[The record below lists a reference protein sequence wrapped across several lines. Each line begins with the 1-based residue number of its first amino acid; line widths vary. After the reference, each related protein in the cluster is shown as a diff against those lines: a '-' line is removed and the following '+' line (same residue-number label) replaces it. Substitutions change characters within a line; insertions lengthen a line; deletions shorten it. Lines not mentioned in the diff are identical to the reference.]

1 MSDVHALVTKKLH
14 ADASRAAAASRLQV
28 SIFQAE
34 LTELDE
40 RRMEA
45 ERDLANATNQ
55 RDEWHEENM
64 ALEMKLAELEEALD
78 NARNQAAY
86 AEVRDVGVTS
96 NGSRQ
101 HCLENSSDA
110 ESLASS
116 HAQPDQSLPSEAKF
130 NGDAAAQY
138 DAKPARTEVDVQLR
152 ALSSELSSCEVVELQ
167 IRQRLIEQRRDPRLK
182 LQSHIEQLQ
191 QEIAELRVR
200 DETRARSGEELR
212 REVQAKRRRI
222 AAAEANA
229 VREQNASASLRAD
242 VVKLITDVKQ
252 LQMMKILLSAEL
264 SRCEEAEEKAAHLQA
279 EASAAAEFAVH
290 VCTHLAVVKGELGNC
305 ECEIPR
311 GAAEV
316 SEQRSQARQVVRDA
330 TEDAAAT
337 AAAHESC
344 LVGALRDADSDAELA
359 NLRFTSAE
367 SRTLAAEAE
376 RLSDERAS
384 EARERTFMPAGS
396 LFCLVE
402 HLSRLQAS
410 FVAAFTQAYGWL
422 WLAFWLPSTICFRA
436 HMRAD
441 A

>member
-1 MSDVHALVTKKLH
+1 MHGALKNAAAAVPTKEPCRPACRGHSPCGAAPRKPASSSSAIPYLRKRVEAARFRPDLPSRPRVAQRETETATALSEQTIAAATLRALVADLDCEMSDVHALVTKKLH

-191 QEIAELRVR
+191 Q
-200 DETRARSGEELR
+200 
-212 REVQAKRRRI
+212 
-222 AAAEANA
+222 
-229 VREQNASASLRAD
+229 
-242 VVKLITDVKQ
+242 
-252 LQMMKILLSAEL
+252 
-264 SRCEEAEEKAAHLQA
+264 
-279 EASAAAEFAVH
+279 
-290 VCTHLAVVKGELGNC
+290 VCGV
-305 ECEIPR
+305 
-311 GAAEV
+311 
-316 SEQRSQARQVVRDA
+316 
-330 TEDAAAT
+330 
-337 AAAHESC
+337 
-344 LVGALRDADSDAELA
+344 
-359 NLRFTSAE
+359 
-367 SRTLAAEAE
+367 
-376 RLSDERAS
+376 
-384 EARERTFMPAGS
+384 
-396 LFCLVE
+396 
-402 HLSRLQAS
+402 
-410 FVAAFTQAYGWL
+410 
-422 WLAFWLPSTICFRA
+422 
-436 HMRAD
+436 
-441 A
+441 